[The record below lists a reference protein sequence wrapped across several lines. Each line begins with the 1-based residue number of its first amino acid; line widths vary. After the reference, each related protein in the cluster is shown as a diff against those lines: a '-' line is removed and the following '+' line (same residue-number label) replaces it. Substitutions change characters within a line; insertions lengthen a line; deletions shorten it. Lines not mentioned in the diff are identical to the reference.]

1 MKRIT
6 DALAGFLIGCALALV
21 SLASL
26 RVLGIL

>member
-1 MKRIT
+1 MKRLT
-6 DALAGFLIGCALALV
+6 DALAGFLIGCTLTLV

>member
-1 MKRIT
+1 MKRLT
-6 DALAGFLIGCALALV
+6 DALAGFLIGSALALV